1 MAAAAVASTPA
12 SVIRVRDYEAF
23 PRNLM
28 HIMSMISM
36 NPEDPAQVVGSF
48 RFSKQEY
55 PSDIDMSNIF
65 HVHQK
70 RSDALDQ
77 MVRAFQDIARRIQ
90 RDPNIHFSDFKCG
103 EDKRYNVY
111 IGKYVLK
118 DGSLRLIN
126 YNPMRI
132 RTVIDGIFER
142 GLISKQEHTEWI
154 SLVVDRPNY
163 MQHDALHQAIRKR
176 SVLRWNIAEILKGV
190 KRLPQNR
197 SIRLQDA
204 IMHKTVTK
212 LDVYAFVMD
221 RLMEITNFFILYYTD
236 HRDTHLLADMTW
248 ILPKLMDE
256 NLEKEIVVL
265 STYGQKHMKL
275 LKRIWLR
282 ARNRM
287 NIPLLKRLQSFF
299 DTGASK
305 LYQVQV
311 DTHTMM
317 DIMDKIH
324 PPPLD
329 LMDGILQ
336 NHKFHLSSIKNH
348 VLSQKD
354 KLQLFNLINRI
365 KPSNMSVQKLD
376 AIYRYI
382 QHILDP
388 KAAAFVDRIKHQG
401 FA

>member
-1 MAAAAVASTPA
+1 MVTGIDPPA
-12 SVIRVRDYEAF
+12 SVVREREFEAF

-36 NPEDPAQVVGSF
+36 NPDDPAQVVGSF

-55 PSDIDMSNIF
+55 PSDIDMSNMF

-70 RSDALDQ
+70 KNQALDE
-77 MVRAFQDIARRIQ
+77 MVRAFQGIAWRVQ
-90 RDPNIHFSDFKCG
+90 QDKNVHFSDFKCG
-103 EDKRYNVY
+103 EDKRYNIY
-111 IGKYVLK
+111 IGKYTLQ
-118 DGSLRLIN
+118 DGQLRLLN
-126 YNPMRI
+126 YSPKRI
-132 RTVIDGIFER
+132 RAAIEELFR
-142 GLISKQEHTEWI
+142 HGLITKREHTEWL
-154 SLVVDRPNY
+154 SLVLDRPNY
-163 MQHDALHQAIRKR
+163 VQHDALHQAIRTR
-176 SVLRWNIAEILKGV
+176 SVLRWSIPEILKGV
-190 KRLPQNR
+190 KKLPQNA

-275 LKRIWLR
+275 LKRIWLK

-287 NIPLLKRLQSFF
+287 NIPLLKKLQNFF
-299 DTGASK
+299 DTGMSK

-317 DIMDKIH
+317 EMMDKVH

-336 NHKFHLSSIKNH
+336 NHKFRLSSIKNH

-354 KLQLFNLINRI
+354 KLHLFNLINRVT
-365 KPSNMSVQKLD
+365 PANMTPQKLE
-376 AIYRYI
+376 AIYQYI
-382 QHILDP
+382 HRILDP
-388 KAAAFVDRIKHQG
+388 KAASFVDHLKRQRLV
-401 FA
+401 